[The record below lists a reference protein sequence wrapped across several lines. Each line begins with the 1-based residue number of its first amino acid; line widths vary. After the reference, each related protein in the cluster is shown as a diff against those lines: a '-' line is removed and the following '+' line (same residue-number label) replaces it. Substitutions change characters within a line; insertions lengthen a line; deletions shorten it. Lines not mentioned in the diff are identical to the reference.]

1 MREKS
6 VREADIPHHEQR
18 LGPEQ
23 RPGAQIDLDR
33 YRAFLC
39 DLDGCLVSGQT
50 VLPGARAFV
59 DYAGARLHLLSN
71 NSTDTPE
78 TLSQRLRALDLA
90 IPPERIL
97 LAGTAS
103 LDHLADTVPGATV
116 ALYGTPALHDYA
128 RTLDLHLTDDSPSY
142 VVLTRHP
149 GFTYDDLNRIIRQLA
164 GGAQLIVTNPDRS
177 HPGPDGLPVA
187 ETGALLAAIRACLP
201 KLTCQVIGKPEPLLY
216 RIALDRLRL
225 PAKDILAIGDNPATD
240 GLGARRAGM
249 AVMLVGEDSTEQNSG
264 ALPVF
269 TLSYCFS

>member
-1 MREKS
+1 MSEKS

-23 RPGAQIDLDR
+23 RLGARIDLDR

-59 DYAGARLHLLSN
+59 DYAGERLHLFSN

-78 TLSQRLRALDLA
+78 TLSERLRALDLA

-103 LDHLADTVPGATV
+103 LDHLAETAPGAAV
-116 ALYGTPALHDYA
+116 ALYGTPALHRYA
-128 RTLDLHLTDDSPSY
+128 QARGLHLTDDRPSH
-142 VVLTRHP
+142 VVLTRDP

-164 GGAQLIVTNPDRS
+164 QGAQLIVTNPDRT
-177 HPGPDGLPVA
+177 HPGADGLPVA
-187 ETGALLAAIRACLP
+187 ETGALLAALRACQP

-216 RIALDRLRL
+216 RIALDRLQL
-225 PAKDILAIGDNPATD
+225 PARDILAIGDNPATD

-249 AVMLVGEDSTEQNSG
+249 AVALVGKGDEEDIRRLGSLTSLT
-264 ALPVF
+264 ACV
-269 TLSYCFS
+269 

>member
-6 VREADIPHHEQR
+6 VRDADITHPEQR
-18 LGPEQ
+18 LGE
-23 RPGAQIDLDR
+23 RIDLDR

-78 TLSQRLRALDLA
+78 TLSERLRALDLA

-103 LDHLADTVPGATV
+103 LDHLADTAPGATV

-128 RTLDLHLTDDSPSY
+128 RTRGLHLTDDSPSH

-149 GFTYDDLNRIIRQLA
+149 GFTYDDLNRITRQLA
-164 GGAQLIVTNPDRS
+164 RGAQLIVTNPDRS
-177 HPGPDGLPVA
+177 HPGADGLPVA
-187 ETGALLAAIRACLP
+187 ETGALLAALRACQP

-216 RIALDRLRL
+216 RIALDRLQL
-225 PAKDILAIGDNPATD
+225 PARDILAIGDNPATD

-249 AVMLVGEDSTEQNSG
+249 AVALVGKVAKEDVR
-264 ALPVF
+264 A
-269 TLSYCFS
+269 

>member
-1 MREKS
+1 MSEKS
-6 VREADIPHHEQR
+6 VREEEVAHPEQR
-18 LGPEQ
+18 LGE
-23 RPGAQIDLDR
+23 RIDLDR

-50 VLPGARAFV
+50 VLPGARTFV

-78 TLSQRLRALDLA
+78 TLSERLRALDLA

-103 LDHLADTVPGATV
+103 LDHLAHTVPGATV
-116 ALYGTPALHDYA
+116 ALYGTPALRDYA
-128 RTLDLHLTDDSPSY
+128 HARGLYLTDDSPSH
-142 VVLTRHP
+142 VVLTRDP

-164 GGAQLIVTNPDRS
+164 QGAQLIVTNPDRS
-177 HPGPDGLPVA
+177 HPDPDGLPVA
-187 ETGALLAAIRACLP
+187 ETGALLAALRACQP

-216 RIALDRLRL
+216 RIALDRLQL
-225 PAKDILAIGDNPATD
+225 PAREILAIGDNPTTD

-249 AVMLVGEDSTEQNSG
+249 AVVLVGETDEKERERTGNLRTLIDS
-264 ALPVF
+264 
-269 TLSYCFS
+269 LSI

>member
-1 MREKS
+1 MRASDNITQPE
-6 VREADIPHHEQR
+6 ER
-18 LGPEQ
+18 LGA
-23 RPGAQIDLDR
+23 RVKLDR

-39 DLDGCLVSGQT
+39 DLDGCLISGQT

-59 DYAGARLHLLSN
+59 DYAGERLHLLSN

-78 TLSQRLRALDLA
+78 TLSARLRCLDLT

-103 LDHLADTVPGATV
+103 LDHLAGTAPGAAV

-128 RTLDLHLTDDSPSY
+128 RMLGLHLTDDAPSH
-142 VVLTRHP
+142 VVLTRAP

-164 GGAQLIVTNPDRS
+164 HGTRLIVANPDRT
-177 HPGPDGLPVA
+177 HPGADGLPVA
-187 ETGALLAAIRACLP
+187 ETGALLAALRACMP

-216 RIALDRLRL
+216 RIALNRLQL
-225 PAKDILAIGDNPATD
+225 PARDILAIGDNPATD

-249 AVMLVGEDSTEQNSG
+249 AVMLVGEGDSEEETKKTGN
-264 ALPVF
+264 LL
-269 TLSYCFS
+269 TLIE